1 MIELVLGGVR
11 SGKSRYAEQQ
21 AVHSKKQVIYI
32 ATAEAGDAEM
42 QTRINQHRLDRPRH
56 WQTIEE
62 PIKLAETIEKY
73 SGEKTCI
80 LIDCLTLWL
89 SNILFDKQGHLQLA
103 LLETETH
110 ALFDV
115 LSTFSGQLILV
126 TNEVG
131 LGIVA
136 MDKMTRRFI
145 DEAGCLH
152 QKIASLSHKV
162 VLITAGLPR
171 VLK

>member
-21 AVHSKKQVIYI
+21 AVDSEKQVIYI

-42 QTRINQHRLDRPRH
+42 QARIIQHRKERPQH

-73 SGEKTCI
+73 SNEKTCL

-89 SNILFDKQGHLQLA
+89 SNLLFDKQGCLQLE
-103 LLETETH
+103 LMETETH

-115 LSTFSGQLILV
+115 LSIFSGQIIMV

-136 MDKMTRRFI
+136 VDKMTRCFI

-162 VLITAGLPR
+162 VLVTAGLPQ